1 MNSRSTQTPER
12 SVADVLM
19 EIKDELRDFI
29 ETRYELFRS
38 ELNEGL
44 STVKSAAPLAVAALI
59 LFGTAYLLLTLA
71 LVAVIA
77 VAFWNSPYHWFFAF
91 LIVGVVWALTAGI
104 LAFLVR
110 NDLRTRG
117 LFPKKTVEVLKRDKR
132 WLQNEAKGH
141 PAV

>member
-1 MNSRSTQTPER
+1 MNSRTTQTPER

-44 STVKSAAPLAVAALI
+44 STLKSAAPLAIAALI

>member
-1 MNSRSTQTPER
+1 MSSRTTQVPER
-12 SVADVLM
+12 SVADVLL
-19 EIKDELRDFI
+19 EIKNELRDFA

-38 ELNEGL
+38 ELNDGL
-44 STVKSAAPLAVAALI
+44 STVKSAAPLAMAAG
-59 LFGTAYLLLTLA
+59 LFFATAYALLTLA

-77 VAFWNSPYHWFFAF
+77 VAFWSSPYHWFFAF
-91 LIVGVVWALTAGI
+91 LIVGVAWAITGGI

-110 NDLRTRG
+110 NDFRSHG

-141 PAV
+141 PVI

>member
-29 ETRYELFRS
+29 ETRYQLFRS

-77 VAFWNSPYHWFFAF
+77 VAFWNSPYHWSFAF